1 LPCQQANWKPDD
13 NQVFGCK
20 SLEKTALD
28 ASKVE
33 VGSSVAVVSDES
45 LVSKCISEKGKTW
58 EGKMK
63 GKRGKYLGQSGKVI
77 EVDKAKDALL
87 VEFASDNTQMWW
99 GTLYLTAAD
108 GKEL

>member
-1 LPCQQANWKPDD
+1 MWKPDD

-28 ASKVE
+28 AGKVE

-63 GKRGKYLGQSGKVI
+63 GKRGQYLGQSGKVI
-77 EVDKAKDALL
+77 EVDTDKDAIL
-87 VEFASDNTQMWW
+87 VEFGSDSKQMWW
-99 GTLYLTAAD
+99 GALYLTAAD

>member
-1 LPCQQANWKPDD
+1 M
-13 NQVFGCK
+13 
-20 SLEKTALD
+20 
-28 ASKVE
+28 
-33 VGSSVAVVSDES
+33 
-45 LVSKCISEKGKTW
+45 VSKCISEKGKTW

-108 GKEL
+108 GKELLAPRLSTRRTFWNWPAPDISSEW